1 MERFDQ
7 RQGFLISA
15 LVHSVIIMS
24 LASRPYFFARK
35 PAETPQ
41 APAAPEVSRRV
52 FMPPPEVLRQLAPRP
67 IPAPR
72 AEARPAPTPPPP
84 VERGKDRISIGPPV
98 EVRQKDPLLLRREDD
113 LTKAPKGLPNAIP
126 KPQPTPPPVSEP
138 EQGRVAGSEIPGAQ
152 GLRRP
157 LGATEAP
164 RGDDGRR
171 GKPGNQEPSIA
182 SSLRN
187 FEQRLQSAPTG
198 PLGITSGTGQQ
209 MGAFFFDPQ
218 GADFT
223 AWLNHFKNEVY
234 RNWILPQ
241 PALMGFR
248 GHVDLEFTV
257 ARDGSVTGVRMLKTS
272 GTNSLD
278 RAAQNALL
286 ASQAMRLPSDFAPDS
301 VTMQVTFYYNEGPER
316 S

>member
-35 PAETPQ
+35 PAE
-41 APAAPEVSRRV
+41 APATPVAPEVSRRV

-67 IPAPR
+67 IPPPQ
-72 AEARPAPTPPPP
+72 ARPQAPPPP
-84 VERGKDRISIGPPV
+84 PAERGKDRISIGPPV
-98 EVRQKDPLLLRREDD
+98 AVRQREPLVLRREDD
-113 LTKAPKGLPNAIP
+113 LTKAPKGLPNAVP
-126 KPQPTPPPVSEP
+126 TPQPTPPPLSES
-138 EQGRVAGSEIPGAQ
+138 QAGRVAGSEIPGAP

-157 LGATEAP
+157 PGATEAP

-171 GKPGNQEPSIA
+171 GKPGTQQPSIA
-182 SSLRN
+182 SSLKN
-187 FEQRLQSAPTG
+187 FEERLQQTTQSG
-198 PLGITSGTGQQ
+198 PLGIVSGTGQQ

-257 ARDGSVTGVRMLKTS
+257 ARDGSVTSVRLLKTS

-278 RAAQNALL
+278 RAAQNALQ
-286 ASQAMRLPSDFAPDS
+286 ASQALRLPSDYSPDS
-301 VTMQVTFYYNEGPER
+301 VTMQVTFYYNEGSER